1 MIESHTIDVIKSII
15 ERSGDIHNAC
25 IAASIDLR
33 TFANW
38 LKEYP
43 EFKVIVDDAKETYKN
58 SLVTSWDLSA
68 IAYTDSLLKGKQVR
82 RKTVRRFVLPKPQLE
97 DDEEFLP
104 PESSDL
110 VEIYREVIEE
120 ELHPPK
126 WLLERYLPR
135 EQEKP
140 IKVEID
146 FGIMPD
152 LSEDDPEAKELD

>member
-15 ERSGDIHNAC
+15 ERTGDIHNAC
-25 IAASIDLR
+25 IATSIDIR
-33 TFANW
+33 TFTYW

-43 EFKVIVDDAKETYKN
+43 EFKSIVDDAKETYKN
-58 SLVTSWDLSA
+58 SLIASWDLAA

-82 RKTVRRFVLPKPQLE
+82 KKTVRRFVIPNQQLE
-97 DDEEFLP
+97 DGEQFSP
-104 PESSDL
+104 PESADL
-110 VEIYREVIEE
+110 VELYREEITE

-146 FGIMPD
+146 FGVMPD
-152 LSEDDPEAKELD
+152 LSEDDPEAKGLD